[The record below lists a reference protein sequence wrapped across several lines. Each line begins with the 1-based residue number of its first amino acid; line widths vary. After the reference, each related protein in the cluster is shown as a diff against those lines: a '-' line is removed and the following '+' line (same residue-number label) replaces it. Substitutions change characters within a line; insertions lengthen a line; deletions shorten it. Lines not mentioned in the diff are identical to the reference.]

1 MWGRLVGSCQGRLVG
16 SCGIGGL
23 FVWGSFA
30 GSCGAGGWFV
40 SGHLVMGSRILVMSS
55 IKLVK

>member
-1 MWGRLVGSCQGRLVG
+1 MGYV
-16 SCGIGGL
+16 
-23 FVWGSFA
+23 A

-40 SGHLVMGSRILVMSS
+40 SGHLVMISWILVMGS